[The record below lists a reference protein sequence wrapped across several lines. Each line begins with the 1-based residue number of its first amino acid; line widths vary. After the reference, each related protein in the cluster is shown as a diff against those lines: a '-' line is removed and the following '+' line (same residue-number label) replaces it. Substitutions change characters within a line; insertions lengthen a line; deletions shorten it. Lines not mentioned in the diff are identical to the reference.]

1 MEFSLSQKLSMFPN
15 LIEVKT
21 QAAGTTQNQLGKR
34 ELHKWKQQK
43 KEKKKRNKKAE
54 MGEKPPKHGR
64 WRCV

>member
-34 ELHKWKQQK
+34 ELHKWKQKK
-43 KEKKKRNKKAE
+43 KEKKKKK
-54 MGEKPPKHGR
+54 
-64 WRCV
+64 